1 MEERL
6 WRAKMQILI
15 IWVAIYIT
23 ALVIINM
30 AIADFMTFFI
40 SVMILNIINAVI
52 YDSLTAIAKKIIQS
66 QLIIEKEE
74 IEI

>member
-40 SVMILNIINAVI
+40 SVMILNVINAVI
-52 YDSLTAIAKKIIQS
+52 YDSLTTIAKKIIQS
-66 QLIIEKEE
+66 QLIIKEEE